1 MEYTSGQ
8 SGILIL
14 VASWPSTPKIWWSS
28 SNVSGQSEKNWQP
41 KIR

>member
-14 VASWPSTPKIWWSS
+14 VASWPSTPKI
-28 SNVSGQSEKNWQP
+28 NWDVHGSILST
-41 KIR
+41 KMVVFGD